1 MKKFLKYMMVALS
14 ASVLLSCNREVI
26 MPGSYGFLSLDA
38 ESDLT
43 TDVIVKSAAEEMIYA
58 VDINNGS
65 GQTVVHFDDH
75 RTISADNPVKLQ
87 VGTYEVL
94 AYNGE
99 KVNAAF
105 DSPYYE
111 GKEKVK
117 IMPDKTH
124 KVSLVCSLANSAFSV
139 EFPESFANDFS
150 EYKVS
155 VTNGVG
161 DKLVLSNNPDTSN
174 PLEAGFTSKA
184 YFAVTGILS
193 WELYLKNTDGG
204 IYTSSASY
212 DNVAAK
218 SHYHLRFK
226 LGEEE
231 ASDGALFVKVI
242 VDSNME
248 EVDHEVILDFDNSAL
263 PSISGTTSFSPVSG
277 ESISVPVGNTTEK
290 VFNISS
296 PEGIRNFR
304 ISHCNENLSEM
315 GLPQTVEF
323 IGASQETEDLLTSL
337 GIKASQIVQT
347 RSVAE
352 CSVGIRLDLTNF
364 IGSLPVGL
372 YNIKFIAVDMLG
384 HFDDFELVFE
394 IISDVD
400 AEAVSANVGWAAF
413 AQLNGRFFKAPAP
426 AGLGFQYKVKDAAEW
441 TDVDANSISVNT
453 ESLTFSA
460 IVKGLAPATTYVFRA
475 VSAEDKETKE
485 IEFTTSA
492 AETLHNLSFNDWS
505 QKTSGVKKIV
515 MPNAEGYSTWDSA
528 NSSGA
533 AITTSS
539 TTDAVSGNA
548 ARLESVDAFGM
559 LAAGNIFTGK
569 FVGLAGLGAKLDWG
583 VSFTSRPIALR
594 GYYKYSP
601 KTIDYSDGPYT
612 DKNGQI
618 DECQILIFLTD
629 WSTPFRVNTSDAVF
643 VNLDSDPGIIALGQL
658 NSSNTDKGYVQFT
671 LPLVYRD
678 SSRIPTHIVIAAA
691 SSRYGDYFTG
701 GVGSVLLI
709 DEFELVYDPAELTE
723 SEFNTVFSKVSPF

>member
-1 MKKFLKYMMVALS
+1 MMVALS
-14 ASVLLSCNREVI
+14 ASVALSCNREVI

-65 GQTVVHFDDH
+65 GQTVVHYDDH
-75 RTISADNPVKLQ
+75 RTISAANPVKLQ

-111 GKEKVK
+111 GKAKVK

-161 DKLVLSNNPDTSN
+161 DKLVLSNNPDDSN

-204 IYTSSASY
+204 IYKSSASY

-248 EVDHEVILDFDNSAL
+248 EVDHEVILDFNNSAL
-263 PSISGTTSFSPVSG
+263 PSISGTASFNPVSG
-277 ESISVPVGNTTEK
+277 ESLSVPLGNTTEK

-304 ISHCNENLSEM
+304 ISHCNENLSGM
-315 GLPQTVEF
+315 GLPQTVEL
-323 IGASQETEDLLTSL
+323 IGASQETEELLTSL

-413 AQLNGRFFKAPAP
+413 AQFNGRFFKAPAP
-426 AGLGFQYKVKDAAEW
+426 AGLGFQYKAKGAAAW
-441 TDVDANSISVNT
+441 TDVNANSLSINT

-492 AETLHNLSFNDWS
+492 AETLHNLSYDDWS
-505 QKTSGVKKIV
+505 SDDK
-515 MPNAEGYSTWDSA
+515 MPNAEGYAIWDSA
-528 NSSGA
+528 NSTNLTV
-533 AITTSS
+533 TTTPS
-539 TTDAVSGNA
+539 TDAVKGKA
-548 ARLESVDAFGM
+548 ARLESISAMGIGI

-569 FVGLAGLGAKLDWG
+569 FIQVDGFGAQLDWG
-583 VSFTSRPIALR
+583 VPFTSRPVALR

-601 KTIDYSDGPYT
+601 KAIDKVKDPYK
-612 DKNGQI
+612 DKKGQM
-618 DECQILIFLTD
+618 DESQILIFLTD
-629 WSTPFRVNTSDAVF
+629 WTGPFRVNTNNKQF
-643 VNLDSDPGIIALGQL
+643 VDYDNDPRIIALGQL
-658 NSSNTDKGYVQFT
+658 NSSNTDKEYVQFT

-678 SSRIPTHIVIAAA
+678 SSRIPTHVVIAAA

-701 GVGSVLLI
+701 GIGSVLLI

>member
-1 MKKFLKYMMVALS
+1 MMVALS
-14 ASVLLSCNREVI
+14 ASVALSCNREVI
-26 MPGSYGFLSLDA
+26 MPGSYGFLSLNA

-43 TDVIVKSAAEEMIYA
+43 TDVIVKSAAEEIVYA

-161 DKLVLSNNPDTSN
+161 EKLVLSNNPDASN

-204 IYTSSASY
+204 IYKSSASY

-304 ISHCNENLSEM
+304 ISHCNENLSGM
-315 GLPQTVEF
+315 GLPQTVEL

-384 HFDDFELVFE
+384 HFDDFELVCE

-413 AQLNGRFFKAPAP
+413 AQFNGRFFKAPAP
-426 AGLGFQYKVKDAAEW
+426 AGLGFQYKAKGAAAW

-505 QKTSGVKKIV
+505 NSDK
-515 MPNAEGYSTWDSA
+515 MPNAEGYAIWDSA
-528 NSSGA
+528 NSAGA
-533 AITTSS
+533 AITTSPS
-539 TTDAVSGNA
+539 TDAVRGKA
-548 ARLESVDAFGM
+548 ARLESVTAFGLM
-559 LAAGNIFTGK
+559 AAGNIFTGK

-583 VSFTSRPIALR
+583 VPFTSRPIALR
-594 GYYKYSP
+594 GYYKYAP
-601 KTIDYSDGPYT
+601 KAIDKVKDPYSDKKGQT
-612 DKNGQI
+612 D
-618 DECQILIFLTD
+618 ESQILVFLTD
-629 WSTPFRVNTSDAVF
+629 WSSPFRVNTSEKTF
-643 VNLDSDPGIIALGQL
+643 VDLDNDPGIIALGQL
-658 NSSNTDKGYVQFT
+658 NSSNTDTEYVQFT

-678 SSRIPTHIVIAAA
+678 SSRIPTHVVIAAA

-701 GVGSVLLI
+701 GIGSVLLI

>member
-1 MKKFLKYMMVALS
+1 MMVALS
-14 ASVLLSCNREVI
+14 ASVALSCNREVI
-26 MPGSYGFLSLDA
+26 MPASYGFLSLDA

-58 VDINNGS
+58 VDINNGA
-65 GQTVVHFDDH
+65 GQTVAHSDDH

-111 GKEKVK
+111 GKAKVK
-117 IMPDKTH
+117 IMPDKTQN
-124 KVSLVCSLANSAFSV
+124 VNLVCSLANSSFSV

-277 ESISVPVGNTTEK
+277 ESISVPLGNTTEK

-304 ISHCNENLSEM
+304 LSHCNENLSEM

-323 IGASQETEDLLTSL
+323 IGASQETEELLTSL

-384 HFDDFELVFE
+384 HFDDFELVCE

-426 AGLGFQYKVKDAAEW
+426 AGLGFQYKAKDAAEW
-441 TDVDANSISVNT
+441 TDVDANSLSVNT

-492 AETLHNLSFNDWS
+492 AETLHNLSFDDWS
-505 QKTSGVKKIV
+505 KKDK
-515 MPNAEGYSTWDSA
+515 MPNAEGYAIWDSA
-528 NSSGA
+528 NSTNLTV
-533 AITTSS
+533 TTTPS
-539 TTDAVSGNA
+539 TDAVKGKA
-548 ARLESVDAFGM
+548 ARLESIAAMGNVI

-569 FVGLAGLGAKLDWG
+569 FIKVDGLGAQLDWG
-583 VSFTSRPIALR
+583 VPFTSRPVALR

-601 KTIDYSDGPYT
+601 KAIDKAKAPYT
-612 DKNGQI
+612 DKEGQM
-618 DECQILIFLTD
+618 DESQILIFLTD
-629 WSTPFRVNTSDAVF
+629 WTGPFRVNTNNKEF
-643 VNLDSDPGIIALGQL
+643 VDYDNDPGIIALGQL
-658 NSSNTDKGYVQFT
+658 NSSNTDKEYVQFT

-678 SSRIPTHIVIAAA
+678 SNRIPTHVVIAAA